1 MAGNNFCIEINESYI
16 RVGDV
21 KKEGQLFATDHLGAV
36 ETLPAFLPG
45 DSEKVIEEQ
54 AGYVYN
60 LLNQIG
66 LKKKTVGIVVPDS
79 YTFSQITSMPKLN
92 EKEMLSAIKFQADQF
107 IPMPLDEINLDIELL
122 HENVQNKSMLTLIAA
137 APKKL
142 IEKIEKLLDLVGLEA
157 ETVETEISAIGR
169 VASEIIKQDPTSQ
182 DAISKGVLFV
192 NFGFSST
199 SLYFFDQKLGIF
211 TYSHNFN
218 IGYNLFVKEIQVN
231 LNIDPKK
238 SIELLK
244 GFGLAQTASFRLDT
258 ILAPGIKD
266 FSSELQRFL
275 NELHEKY
282 HGQVTEVLVFNESD
296 RFHSFEQ
303 IIGKQM
309 GTQARLLDLYPFFV
323 KNNVVESFKPML
335 GSFAAVVGGSLR

>member
-1 MAGNNFCIEINESYI
+1 M
-16 RVGDV
+16 
-21 KKEGQLFATDHLGAV
+21 
-36 ETLPAFLPG
+36 
-45 DSEKVIEEQ
+45 
-54 AGYVYN
+54 
-60 LLNQIG
+60 
-66 LKKKTVGIVVPDS
+66 
-79 YTFSQITSMPKLN
+79 
-92 EKEMLSAIKFQADQF
+92 
-107 IPMPLDEINLDIELL
+107 
-122 HENVQNKSMLTLIAA
+122 
-137 APKKL
+137 
-142 IEKIEKLLDLVGLEA
+142 
-157 ETVETEISAIGR
+157 
-169 VASEIIKQDPTSQ
+169 
-182 DAISKGVLFV
+182 
-192 NFGFSST
+192 
-199 SLYFFDQKLGIF
+199 
-211 TYSHNFN
+211 
-218 IGYNLFVKEIQVN
+218 KEIQVN

-309 GTQARLLDLYPFFV
+309 GTQARLLDLYPFFG